1 MSCKGGNYD
10 RTPERKQEGECPTA
24 GGNCGLGL
32 DDCISGVVKNI
43 VSVIELSR
51 IFRNQAL
58 REIGSR
64 GMQVPL
70 WLFVASVLIALT
82 GKEMASLLLKRVGG
96 SSGGG
101 SLLPWKDIRAASLLS
116 SSGGVSRLQF
126 TTSTSASTTTSI
138 TPLRSQSSSQTTNK
152 HFSTSTHLNQ
162 ETDKMAA
169 NVSAATLLTQ
179 IKNRRT
185 YYQLSKSSPISD
197 KAITDIV
204 YEALK
209 HSPSSF
215 NSQSTRVVVL
225 LKEEHDKL
233 WDIAKEALKAIVSE
247 DQWTATEQR
256 LNGFQAAY
264 GTVSASSLSISFNWD
279 FT

>member
-1 MSCKGGNYD
+1 
-10 RTPERKQEGECPTA
+10 
-24 GGNCGLGL
+24 
-32 DDCISGVVKNI
+32 
-43 VSVIELSR
+43 
-51 IFRNQAL
+51 
-58 REIGSR
+58 
-64 GMQVPL
+64 
-70 WLFVASVLIALT
+70 
-82 GKEMASLLLKRVGG
+82 
-96 SSGGG
+96 
-101 SLLPWKDIRAASLLS
+101 
-116 SSGGVSRLQF
+116 
-126 TTSTSASTTTSI
+126 
-138 TPLRSQSSSQTTNK
+138 
-152 HFSTSTHLNQ
+152 
-162 ETDKMAA
+162 MAA

-264 GTVSASSLSISFNWD
+264 GTVLFFDDRTVVSGFQSKFALYADKFPVWASQSNAITQFAVWTALEAEGLGANLQHYNPLIDQKVAATWGLSKDWELNAQLVFGKKEGEAGEKT
-279 FT
+279 FLAPEERFKVFGA